1 MDIKTFFKKVASTL
15 EHEVKTGVNTIQR
28 ELNTSS
34 TSSSPSSQRQS
45 TPAQPQQQPQAQPQ
59 PQQSYQ
65 APRPSSESGTMA
77 YFKEILTQEFV
88 GCVIRENVPVQELVG
103 YAADEFQLYA
113 TRPRQA
119 YKAEWGKPYNFV
131 LYEGDRIKGVV
142 VIGKRQ
148 VECKYVSFL
157 ISKMYAK
164 KMGVPFVSFYLDA
177 PNERDY
183 VIGRFHKFLG

>member
-15 EHEVKTGVNTIQR
+15 EREVNSGVNTIKR

-34 TSSSPSSQRQS
+34 TSSSPQQS
-45 TPAQPQQQPQAQPQ
+45 APAQPQQQPQAQPQ

-65 APRPSSESGTMA
+65 APRPSSESGMMA
-77 YFKEILTQEFV
+77 YFKDILTQEFV
-88 GCVIRENVPVQELVG
+88 GCVIRENVPVQDLVG
-103 YAADEFQLYA
+103 YVADEFQLYA

-164 KMGVPFVSFYLDA
+164 KLGVPFVSFYLDA

-183 VIGRFHKFLG
+183 VIERFHKFLG

>member
-15 EHEVKTGVNTIQR
+15 EREVNSGVNTIKR

-34 TSSSPSSQRQS
+34 TSSSPQQS
-45 TPAQPQQQPQAQPQ
+45 APAQPQQQPQPQPQAQ

-65 APRPSSESGTMA
+65 APRPSSESGMMA
-77 YFKEILTQEFV
+77 YFKDILTQEFV
-88 GCVIRENVPVQELVG
+88 GCVIRENVPVQDLVG
-103 YAADEFQLYA
+103 YVADDFQLYA

-164 KMGVPFVSFYLDA
+164 KLGVPFVSFYLDA

-183 VIGRFHKFLG
+183 VIERFHKFLG